1 MTGQR
6 FSGKT
11 AIVTGG
17 AQGLGAAIAVRLSA
31 EGASVL
37 IADIDFEAALRR
49 AAAIEAAGGNAAARL
64 TDVGEA
70 GQVESM
76 VRDVVDR
83 WGRLDILVNN
93 AFPVLGAAS
102 GGAEDV
108 APEEYDRVMA
118 VLVKASY
125 LAVRAGVPHMRRQG
139 GSIVNIASVHGLLVA
154 RGMLAYETGKAALI
168 AATRQMAVEYGR
180 DGIRANVVA
189 PGHMVTEAL
198 QAAVW
203 DQYPSGLEFFAN
215 QYPIGR
221 VGRPE
226 DIAAAVAFLCSE
238 DASFITGHTLVV
250 DGGLSIQLQENF
262 GVQQAHFVQEHPETE
277 LPY

>member
-1 MTGQR
+1 MTGQQ

-17 AQGLGAAIAVRLSA
+17 ARGLGAAIAERIA
-31 EGASVL
+31 ADGASVL
-37 IADIDFEAALRR
+37 IADIDLKAARQR
-49 AAAIEAAGGNAAARL
+49 ADAIEGVGGTAAARL

-70 GQVESM
+70 AQIDSM

-93 AFPVLGAAS
+93 AFPVLDAAS

-108 APEEYDRVMA
+108 APDEYDRAMA

-125 LAVRAGVPHMRRQG
+125 LAARAGVPHMRRHG
-139 GSIVNIASVHGLLVA
+139 GSIVNISSVHGLLVA
-154 RGMLAYETGKAALI
+154 RGTLVYETGKAAMI

-189 PGHMVTEAL
+189 PGHIATETIK
-198 QAAVW
+198 AAMW
-203 DQYPSGLEFFAN
+203 DANPSGLEFIAD
-215 QYPIGR
+215 QYPLGR

-226 DIAAAVAFLCSE
+226 EIAAAVAFLCSDE
-238 DASFITGHTLVV
+238 ASFITGHTLVV

-262 GVQQAHFVQEHPETE
+262 GVQQAHFVQNHPETE

>member
-1 MTGQR
+1 MTGQQ

-17 AQGLGAAIAVRLSA
+17 AQGLGAAIAMRLA
-31 EGASVL
+31 ADGALVL
-37 IADIDFEAALRR
+37 IADIDLDAAQRR
-49 AAAIEAAGGNAAARL
+49 AAAIEGAGGTAAARL

-70 GQVESM
+70 AQVESM
-76 VRDVVDR
+76 VRDVMDR

-93 AFPVLGAAS
+93 AFPVLDAAT

-108 APEEYDRVMA
+108 APDEYDRAMA

-125 LAVRAGVPHMRRQG
+125 LAVRAGVPHMRRRG
-139 GSIVNIASVHGLLVA
+139 GSIVNISSVHGLLVA
-154 RGMLAYETGKAALI
+154 RGMLVYETGKAALI

-189 PGHMVTEAL
+189 PGHMVTEAI
-198 QAAVW
+198 QAAMW
-203 DQYPSGLEFFAN
+203 DENPSGLEFIAD
-215 QYPIGR
+215 QYPLGR

-226 DIAAAVAFLCSE
+226 EIAAAVAFLCSE

-250 DGGLSIQLQENF
+250 DGGLSIQVQENF
-262 GVQQAHFVQEHPETE
+262 GVQQAHFVQVHPETK